1 MPEEVLGA
9 SFRVYIGVKGDK
21 IIKKYQHRIPRK
33 SEGYFLKIEKDCIVI
48 AGADERERTMVYRLL
63 RSCLL

>member
-33 SEGYFLKIEKDCIVI
+33 FEGYFLKIEKT
-48 AGADERERTMVYRLL
+48 A
-63 RSCLL
+63 SS